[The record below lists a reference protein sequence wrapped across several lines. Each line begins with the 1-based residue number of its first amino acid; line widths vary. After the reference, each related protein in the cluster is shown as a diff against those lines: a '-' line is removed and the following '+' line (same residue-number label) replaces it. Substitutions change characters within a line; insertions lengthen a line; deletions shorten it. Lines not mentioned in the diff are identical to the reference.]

1 MWRIAQECA
10 KNQGLAG
17 GSRLQATRL
26 MHICQACQKLKR
38 RTSCSLQDKS
48 PRLTRPFA
56 QDLNSRLNPVAR
68 SSRQNTLFGK
78 IWLFTFLFTLLYI
91 YPYTLDSKRASRE
104 NCERE
109 TLEKIRLTYPQS
121 LPKRLFKF
129 LYSLPLHCQILER
142 LITKTF
148 SHHIYFCERAVWCFR
163 KQLGWNQFHIGWC
176 YGQVAESGKLE
187 KK

>member
-1 MWRIAQECA
+1 MCWLYFMTNLLVIQHLETLYLGGNHVRVVCERMWRIAQECA

-26 MHICQACQKLKR
+26 MHMCQACQKLKR

-91 YPYTLDSKRASRE
+91 YIPLYPWFKENFQKELWERNPRE
-104 NCERE
+104 N
-109 TLEKIRLTYPQS
+109 KIDLSTI
-121 LPKRLFKF
+121 F
-129 LYSLPLHCQILER
+129 
-142 LITKTF
+142 T
-148 SHHIYFCERAVWCFR
+148 
-163 KQLGWNQFHIGWC
+163 
-176 YGQVAESGKLE
+176 
-187 KK
+187 